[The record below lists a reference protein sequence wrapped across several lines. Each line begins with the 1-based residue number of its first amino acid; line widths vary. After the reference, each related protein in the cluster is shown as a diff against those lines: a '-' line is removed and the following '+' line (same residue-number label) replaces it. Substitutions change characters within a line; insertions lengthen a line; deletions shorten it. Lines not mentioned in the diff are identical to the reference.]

1 MHGKQHN
8 FLKIAD
14 RCFEQNCW
22 KNNIDK
28 EQRDFKASVRKYLAD
43 QKYMKSTAYCIY
55 VLSAFL
61 TALTTNPKMLMSS
74 CLKQEGSPYL
84 LTPPTHKRCPL
95 CYNCRI
101 FYTTRKNI
109 SKLNNTASK
118 SNGYQL

>member
-43 QKYMKSTAYCIY
+43 QKYMKRAAYCIY

-61 TALTTNPKMLMSS
+61 TADN
-74 CLKQEGSPYL
+74 
-84 LTPPTHKRCPL
+84 
-95 CYNCRI
+95 
-101 FYTTRKNI
+101 
-109 SKLNNTASK
+109 
-118 SNGYQL
+118 